1 VPRIPRASW
10 HESSI
15 HFFEADPL
23 QEISLRSIPTDAR
36 RAIKRAPRDILP
48 TALVAPALLFVAV
61 TVMFPMAYSIWNSTQ
76 DLNIGNLLTGETPF
90 VGLDNYRR
98 VLSEPGFWHALG
110 ISAMFTVGSLILQ
123 LTLGLAMAMFFA
135 RDFPLSGLLR
145 SLVLVAWVLPPLVSG
160 TLWRWMLD
168 GDYGILNSGL
178 GMLGLGSEHYWLTEP
193 STALLATVVANTWV
207 GVPFN
212 MLLLLVGLQNIP
224 DAVYE
229 AAKID
234 GASAWQRFRHV
245 TLPLLYPVAITA
257 GILGLIYT
265 FKAFDIV
272 FIMTGGGPVEATTV
286 LPLYAYQLSFTFFR
300 LGDGAAAATLLVA
313 IPLALSVIYV
323 HRMRNEEAA

>member
-1 VPRIPRASW
+1 LR
-10 HESSI
+10 
-15 HFFEADPL
+15 
-23 QEISLRSIPTDAR
+23 EISLRATPHAKAQAAR
-36 RAIKRAPRDILP
+36 LRRQRLP
-48 TALVAPALLFVAV
+48 SALVAPALVFVAL
-61 TVMFPMAYSIWNSTQ
+61 TVMFPMAYSLYNSFR
-76 DLNIGNLLTGETPF
+76 DLNIGNLLAGEASF
-90 VGLDNYRR
+90 IGLDNYRR
-98 VLSEPGFWHALG
+98 VLSEEAFWHALG
-110 ISAMFTVGSLILQ
+110 VSTLFTVGSLLLQ
-123 LTLGLAMAMFFA
+123 LTLGLALAMFFA

-168 GDYGILNSGL
+168 GDYGIIN
-178 GMLGLGSEHYWLTEP
+178 LGLGLLGLGADHYWLTEP

-212 MLLLLVGLQNIP
+212 MLLLLVGVQNIP
-224 DAVYE
+224 DALYE

-234 GASAWQRFRHV
+234 GANAWQRFRHV
-245 TLPLLYPVAITA
+245 TLPLLQPVAITA

-313 IPLALSVIYV
+313 IPLALSVLYV
-323 HRMRNEEAA
+323 RRMRREEAS